1 MAILDKAKFLLI
13 PSGYQS
19 AKVYSIF
26 PSSGAF
32 DFTFARTG
40 DDATR
45 QNVSGLI
52 ETKGAN
58 IPRLNHYNGGCPSLL
73 IEGSATNIQ
82 VRSEEFD
89 NAAWTASALAVTV
102 TANQIASPDGTI
114 NADKVLRTATSAAY
128 VFDGAT
134 KSSAAPLQMTT
145 SIFVKQGEGD
155 YFAIRAQGIFPNKV
169 DARFRFS
176 TKEIY
181 QFDAT
186 GTFTAGKKK
195 VEDYGNGWF
204 RLQIE
209 YTTDANASI
218 ATLFSPRSSD
228 GIVDSANSTSTS
240 FVYLWGCQ
248 VEQSVGATTYIKTEA
263 SAVTRDFD
271 DCVNTSTFTLGA
283 NATFYF
289 DFEANSFDAYL
300 SQAFNIRN
308 SGFSRFFD
316 LITFEDS
323 DIYYMKMRAT
333 SNGGTLNFLIDS
345 GERYILFFQRNK
357 VALKLYQN
365 NYEIYVNGS
374 LVKTGTVTGDFDV
387 LNGEALVSDFAASTP
402 NNTSRKIYAQAIFD
416 ETLTTSELT
425 TLTTL

>member
-32 DFTFARTG
+32 DFTFARNG

-73 IEGSATNIQ
+73 VEGSATNIQ
-82 VRSEEFD
+82 IQSEAFTA
-89 NAAWTASALAVTV
+89 AAWTTSALAVTI
-102 TANQIASPDGTI
+102 TPNQIASPDGTI

-134 KSSAAPLQMTT
+134 KSSAAALQMTT
-145 SIFVKQGEGD
+145 SVFVKQGEGD
-155 YFAIRAQGIFPNKV
+155 YFAIRAQGVYPNRV

-176 TKEIY
+176 TKQIY
-181 QFDAT
+181 QYDAF
-186 GTFTAGKKK
+186 GTFTAGRSK
-195 VEDYGNGWF
+195 VEEYGNGWF

-209 YTTDANASI
+209 YTTDAHTQIN
-218 ATLFSPRSSD
+218 TLFSPRASD
-228 GIVDSANSTSTS
+228 GIVDSTNSTSTS

-248 VEQSVGATTYIKTEA
+248 VEQSVGASTYIKTDTI
-263 SAVTRDFD
+263 AVTRDFD

-283 NATFYF
+283 DATFYF
-289 DFEANSFDAYL
+289 DFEVDTYTTNGERLFSAV
-300 SQAFNIRN
+300 N
-308 SGFSRFFD
+308 SGTTKFLRLQTYKSGVNYFSYIIASSNNGSSNS
-316 LITFEDS
+316 LIT
-323 DIYYMKMRAT
+323 T
-333 SNGGTLNFLIDS
+333 SENLVP
-345 GERYILFFQRNK
+345 FFQRNK
-357 VALKLYQN
+357 LAIQLSGNTFKIFL
-365 NYEIYVNGS
+365 NGS
-374 LVKTGTVTGDFDV
+374 QIKTGTVTGDFDV
-387 LNGEALVSDFAASTP
+387 LNGEAIVSDFAKSTTG
-402 NNTSRKIYAQAIFD
+402 NSTRKIFAHAIFD